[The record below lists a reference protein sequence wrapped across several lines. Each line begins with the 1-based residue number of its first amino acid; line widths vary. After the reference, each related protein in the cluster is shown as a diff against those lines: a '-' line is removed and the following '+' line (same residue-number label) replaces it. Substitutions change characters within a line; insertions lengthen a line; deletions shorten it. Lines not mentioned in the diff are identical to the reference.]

1 MRRNDRRGPGI
12 TTVFSGGEGWF
23 TVCDREEVG
32 RTVLLA
38 CAQPSEHW
46 ENRPAA
52 RKADKQITGFTAD
65 ASSRNFAIC
74 GKYDF
79 G

>member
-1 MRRNDRRGPGI
+1 M
-12 TTVFSGGEGWF
+12 TTVFSGGEAWL

-32 RTVLLA
+32 RTALPA

-46 ENRPAA
+46 ENKPAA
-52 RKADKQITGFTAD
+52 RRADKQITGFTAD
-65 ASSRNFAIC
+65 ASSRNFATC
-74 GKYDF
+74 SNYEF